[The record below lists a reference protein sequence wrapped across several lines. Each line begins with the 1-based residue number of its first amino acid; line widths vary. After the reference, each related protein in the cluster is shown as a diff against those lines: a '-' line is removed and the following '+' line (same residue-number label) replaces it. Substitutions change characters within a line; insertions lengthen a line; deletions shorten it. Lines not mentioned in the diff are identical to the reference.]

1 MAKME
6 AILKLLRDGGKDG
19 EFVDSAASD
28 DVLIAEDEER
38 NDEISKVQNVLIE
51 VISVITFQL

>member
-51 VISVITFQL
+51 VR